1 MFLAHF
7 LYTDDFQPAWRISMI
22 DTDLPGF
29 QPPRPVAGED
39 GDRRTVLYGDY
50 TIFSVF
56 QPVFSV
62 SHRRAIG
69 YHASLRAHDAE
80 NRQVPSHEIFTQA
93 ARRGDLLEL
102 GRLAESLHPGNFH
115 AFDTND
121 EWLFLSLH
129 PAALTDAAYGEALQ
143 ANLKALSLPPQRVVL
158 EVPEQAGGETSRFG
172 GVIDG
177 LRKAGFLIALGG
189 FGAKHSNID
198 RVWHLHP
205 DIVALD
211 RGILAQASEHSHLER
226 VLPGLVSLLHE
237 SGQLVLMGGLT
248 TEREA
253 LIALECNV
261 DFVQGQ
267 YFAGPS
273 IAPVQPAAAA
283 ARMDTLSAAL
293 RRRMIEREAAQKARL
308 APYVTALEQA
318 SARLGD
324 GQDLARATR
333 ALLALPETARCFLL
347 DAVGRQIGDNVLPRG
362 HVSQRAKRFRP
373 LLSSEGASW
382 ERRPYFIEAMR
393 SPGQVHVTAPYL
405 SINEAHLCVTASI
418 AAPAAEGMQV
428 LCIDLNWEA
437 AAHRD

>member
-1 MFLAHF
+1 M
-7 LYTDDFQPAWRISMI
+7 SMI
-22 DTDLPGF
+22 DIDPPGF
-29 QPPRPVAGED
+29 QPPRPVAGDD
-39 GDRRTVLYGDY
+39 GNRRTVLYGDY
-50 TIFSVF
+50 TVFSVF

-69 YHASLRAHDAE
+69 YHASLRAQDADE
-80 NRQVPSHEIFTQA
+80 RQVPSHEVFTQA

-102 GRLAESLHPGNFH
+102 GRLAESLHLGNFH
-115 AFDTND
+115 AFDSHD

-129 PAALTDAAYGEALQ
+129 PAALMDTVYGDAVL
-143 ANLKALSLPPQRVVL
+143 ANLKALGLPPQRVVL
-158 EVPEQAGGETSRFG
+158 EVPEQAGGETPRFAAI
-172 GVIDG
+172 VDG

-205 DIVALD
+205 DIVTLD

-237 SGQLVLMGGLT
+237 SGQLVLMGGLS

-253 LIALECNV
+253 LIALECDV

-273 IAPVQPAAAA
+273 VDPVQPQAAAGS
-283 ARMDTLSAAL
+283 MDTLSAAL
-293 RRRMIEREAAQKARL
+293 RLRVAERERTQAARL
-308 APYVTALEQA
+308 APYVTALAQA
-318 SARLGD
+318 SALLRE
-324 GQDLARATR
+324 GQDIAHAAA

-347 DAVGRQIGDNVLPRG
+347 DSSGRQIGDNVLPRG

-373 LLSSEGASW
+373 LLHSEGASW
-382 ERRPYFIEAMR
+382 ERRPYFIQAMR
-393 SPGQVHVTAPYL
+393 VPGRVHLTPPYL

-418 AAPAAEGMQV
+418 ATATAQGMLV
-428 LCIDLNWEA
+428 MCVDINWEA
-437 AAHRD
+437 TADRV